1 MSLLYVLPI
10 VSVVL
15 LASARGLEIFTQKQG
30 RVRGPVREN
39 LTFWL
44 FVLTGA
50 VVAGGSIVEYVFG
63 QPSTSWGLGGWAV
76 FALGWLLGVISFW
89 IRNSAIAALGRFWS
103 LHVEIRDNHEFV
115 KSGPFR
121 FVRHPVYFSMILEL
135 LAFALVC
142 CAWVM
147 VLVIP
152 VIFVPV
158 LLMRVRL
165 EEAAL
170 IEKFGPAYEEYRR
183 TTPAIFPRPW

>member
-1 MSLLYVLPI
+1 MSNFLYALPMI
-10 VSVVL
+10 SVVL

-44 FVLTGA
+44 FILTGA
-50 VVAGGSIVEYVFG
+50 VVAGGSILEYLFLRDWF
-63 QPSTSWGLGGWAV
+63 SWGV
-76 FALGWLLGVISFW
+76 FAAGWVLGIISFW

-103 LHVEIRDNHEFV
+103 LHVEIRENHEFV

-142 CAWVM
+142 CAWM
-147 VLVIP
+147 VVLIIP
-152 VIFVPV
+152 IIFVPV

-170 IEKFGPAYEEYRR
+170 MEKFGPAYEEYRR